1 MDISSLIQRLK
12 TFIPSVD
19 LGMEPITF
27 ALLLSLLLFFIS
39 LLVNLLQR
47 RRSRARFHRML
58 TKEESIVSFL
68 EEINKHL
75 GDLEFK
81 RSIELH
87 GATSPQEVGKVIH
100 TARNRLEANI
110 ADTKKHLYSFRQ
122 YRRKEKAQKQ
132 NKKPQ
137 EKRGPLL

>member
-1 MDISSLIQRLK
+1 MDISNLIQRLK

-27 ALLLSLLLFFIS
+27 ALLLALLLFFIS

-47 RRSRARFHRML
+47 RRSKARFHRML
-58 TKEESIVSFL
+58 TKEESILIFL

-75 GDLEFK
+75 EDLEFK
-81 RSIELH
+81 CSIELH
-87 GATSPQEVGKVIH
+87 GETSPQEVGKVIH
-100 TARNRLEANI
+100 TTRNRLEANI
-110 ADTKKHLYSFRQ
+110 ADMKKHLYSFRQ

-132 NKKPQ
+132 NKNPRK
-137 EKRGPLL
+137 KRGPLL